1 MSDGLDLGHRL
12 LTAAEEKA
20 LARRVE
26 RGDLEAKEEMVQANL
41 RLVVSIARRYRGAG
55 DLELDELVQEGV
67 FGLIRAVEKFDW
79 RKGFRFSTY
88 ATLWI
93 RQSIQRGLTAR
104 GHAIRLPAV
113 EAQRERKLAAV
124 ERALTTRLGRDPS
137 VDELAEAAE
146 MPACDVARLSGAA
159 RAVTSLDRI
168 VDDQGGT
175 QLGDLLPS
183 GEPSPAEL
191 AEERDRAETVRRT
204 VQSLAPP
211 ARAVLGL
218 RFGFASDGEGL
229 PLTLTAKRLGLS
241 LAAARKIEREALA
254 ALAADSRLAAFSDAA

>member
-1 MSDGLDLGHRL
+1 MSEGLDLGHRL
-12 LTAAEEKA
+12 LSAAEEKA

-26 RGDLEAKEEMVQANL
+26 RGDLDAKEELVQANL

-67 FGLIRAVEKFDW
+67 LGLIRAVEKFDW

-124 ERALTTRLGRDPS
+124 ERVLTTKLGREPS
-137 VDELAEAAE
+137 TDELADAAE
-146 MPACDVARLSGAA
+146 MAPADVARLSGSA
-159 RAVTSLDRI
+159 RTMASLDRI

-175 QLGDLLPS
+175 ELGDLLAS
-183 GEPSPAEL
+183 DEPSPAEL
-191 AEERDRAETVRRT
+191 AEERDRAETIRRT
-204 VQSLAPP
+204 VQSLAPA
-211 ARAVLGL
+211 ARDVLGL

-254 ALAADSRLAAFSDAA
+254 TLAADSRLAAFCDAA